1 MSRPLEETQYL
12 LDGYF
17 KIIDD
22 LYTENKELRTKL
34 AESEEK
40 LRKRTQEF
48 DEEMSD
54 FLEGYGLIL
63 KENHELKERRD
74 GPVNG

>member
-1 MSRPLEETQYL
+1 MSNALEEIKDL
-12 LDGYF
+12 FGRNF
-17 KIIDD
+17 KMIDD
-22 LYTENKELRTKL
+22 LYAENKELRTKL

-63 KENHELKERRD
+63 KENNELKERRD
-74 GPVNG
+74 GPVHG

>member
-1 MSRPLEETQYL
+1 MSDLEVTYGTGGVSLVDWLQL
-12 LDGYF
+12 
-17 KIIDD
+17 
-22 LYTENKELRTKL
+22 TAENENLQAKL
-34 AESEEK
+34 KVAEEK

-63 KENHELKERRD
+63 KENNELKERRD